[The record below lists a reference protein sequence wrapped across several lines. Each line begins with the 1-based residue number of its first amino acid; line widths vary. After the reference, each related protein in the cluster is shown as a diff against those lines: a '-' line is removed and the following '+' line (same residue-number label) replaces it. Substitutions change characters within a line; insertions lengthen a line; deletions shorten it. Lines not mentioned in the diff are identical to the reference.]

1 LDDLRKWM
9 EKSLRCLSRK
19 SETAGAIRYALS
31 RWCALTRYTDD
42 ERLEIDNSA
51 ADRALRAV
59 PLGGMNYLFVGSDC
73 GGERAAAIYRLIG
86 TAKLNGLDP
95 QLHLRT
101 ILAQIA
107 DYPVSRIGQLLPWN
121 LAASL
126 KPTHSAQARFNQLS
140 YVPRRS
146 TNKLNLSHRMSD
158 FITSCI
164 RSLLPFRCLMPVQST
179 CGHQTSL
186 SQRHL

>member
-1 LDDLRKWM
+1 
-9 EKSLRCLSRK
+9 
-19 SETAGAIRYALS
+19 
-31 RWCALTRYTDD
+31 
-42 ERLEIDNSA
+42 
-51 ADRALRAV
+51 
-59 PLGGMNYLFVGSDC
+59 VGSDC

-164 RSLLPFRCLMPVQST
+164 RSLLPFRCLSRFRAPVNTKQAHRNDT
-179 CGHQTSL
+179 CECLRRRPICCAQANGSALRCEASSFPETANQALAQRSSL
-186 SQRHL
+186 SEMKV